1 MIRYNENFIFPLDFD
16 LFGTTTTAGVNNN
29 AGGGGMGGGNNNN
42 MMFNRSASPNSMAGG
57 PARLELLR
65 YEKKIFVNR

>member
-1 MIRYNENFIFPLDFD
+1 
-16 LFGTTTTAGVNNN
+16 
-29 AGGGGMGGGNNNN
+29 MGGGNNNN

-65 YEKKIFVNR
+65 YEKKIFVNRLRFLK